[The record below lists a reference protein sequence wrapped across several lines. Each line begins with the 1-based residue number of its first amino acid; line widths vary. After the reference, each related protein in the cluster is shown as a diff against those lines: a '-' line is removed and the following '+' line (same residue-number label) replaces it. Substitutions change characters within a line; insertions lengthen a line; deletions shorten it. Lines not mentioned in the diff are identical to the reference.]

1 MITISNH
8 TPVSAA
14 DIQNK
19 KIEEA
24 KAEEEKQM
32 NQAEDSKSPKRLTR
46 DTYTPEEEP
55 LCAGLY
61 DKDGKLDPPKSSAQ
75 IGRAHV

>member
-32 NQAEDSKSPKRLTR
+32 NQAED
-46 DTYTPEEEP
+46 
-55 LCAGLY
+55 
-61 DKDGKLDPPKSSAQ
+61 
-75 IGRAHV
+75 